1 MATVVSFN
9 NGTFTIPEIGEEDWG
24 GSTKVDGFLIAVAN
38 NALSKSGGSFT
49 LTAEVDFGLLFGQK
63 CLYYKSKAAN
73 CATSGIV
80 RLANDEG
87 IGWRNG
93 ANSANLLLS
102 VNSSDKLEF
111 NGNEIVDSTG
121 FVVVSAGGTGITSYT
136 SGDLIYAN
144 GTTSLTKLSLG
155 SANTILVSSGG
166 APSWALIS
174 DSNISAS
181 AAISRSKVA
190 SGTANHVLI
199 NGASGLLDSEAQLS
213 VSRGGTGANSLTG
226 YVKGSGT
233 SAFTA
238 SATIPRA
245 DLASGSSN
253 HVLIND
259 GSGVVSSEAQ
269 LSVSRGGTG
278 ANSLTGYV
286 KGNGSSSFTA
296 SSTVP
301 RNEIATGSSNHVI
314 INDGSGTISSEA
326 QLSKSR
332 GGCGA
337 DVSSVTFPASGTIVT
352 KTATQTL
359 TNKKIRKR
367 IVSLVDAPTIS
378 VDASLGDIFR
388 VTVTGNRTLKNPTN
402 LYDGQML
409 QIHIKQSPVGGHTI
423 SFDTMYR
430 FSVDL
435 PRPEL
440 NLVPDLMDRFLFEY
454 DGASGKLDLV
464 AVNKGF

>member
-63 CLYYKSKAAN
+63 CLYYKSKTAN

-111 NGNEIVDSTG
+111 NGNEIVDSNG

-226 YVKGSGT
+226 YVKG
-233 SAFTA
+233 
-238 SATIPRA
+238 
-245 DLASGSSN
+245 
-253 HVLIND
+253 
-259 GSGVVSSEAQ
+259 
-269 LSVSRGGTG
+269 
-278 ANSLTGYV
+278 
-286 KGNGSSSFTA
+286 NGSSSFTA

-337 DVSSVTFPASGTIVT
+337 DVSAVTFPSVGTLVT
-352 KTATQTL
+352 TSATQSL
-359 TNKKIRKR
+359 TNKEVVRR
-367 IVSLVDAPTIS
+367 VVTLVDAPTIS
-378 VDASLGDIFR
+378 LDASLGDVFR
-388 VTVTGNRTLKNPTN
+388 VTLAGNRTLSISNAK
-402 LYDGQML
+402 DGQMISL
-409 QIHIKQSPVGGHTI
+409 EIKQDAVGTRTLTLPAVD
-423 SFDTMYR
+423 FR
-430 FSVDL
+430 FPTDIPQV
-435 PRPEL
+435 
-440 NLVPDLMDRFLFEY
+440 NLSLTPNAMDRVLLQY
-454 DGASGKLDLV
+454 VSSISKHDIV
-464 AVNKGF
+464 ALTKGY